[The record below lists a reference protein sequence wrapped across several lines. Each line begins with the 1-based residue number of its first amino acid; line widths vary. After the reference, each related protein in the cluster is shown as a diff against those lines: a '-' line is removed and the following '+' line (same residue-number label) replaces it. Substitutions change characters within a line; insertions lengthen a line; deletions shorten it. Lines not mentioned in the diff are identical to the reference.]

1 MRRPVVLLVAACAV
15 AFAGL
20 SSTAAAQDRRPEPT
34 PAQRDS
40 LEARVRARM
49 AMMLRSQL
57 GLSDEQLRRFQA
69 TNQKFEG
76 QRRSLFEQERDVR
89 RDLRTALA
97 ASDTAQQQARVATL
111 LDRTLQL
118 QRQRLELVE
127 AEQRELAT
135 FLTPVQRAR
144 LFGIEEQIRR
154 RVMEMREQQGDRSVR
169 PMGPGLRRPGADG
182 PTPGAPRRPPEAR

>member
-1 MRRPVVLLVAACAV
+1 MRALTRWTLLLALL
-15 AFAGL
+15 AGTGSAL
-20 SSTAAAQDRRPEPT
+20 AAQERRSAPT

-49 AMMLRSQL
+49 ATMLRNQL
-57 GLSDEQLRRFQA
+57 GLNDEQLRRFQA

-76 QRRSLFEQERDVR
+76 QRRSLFEQERSVR
-89 RDLRTALA
+89 RDLREALA
-97 ASDTAQQQARVATL
+97 AADTARQQTQVAAL

-144 LFGIEEQIRR
+144 LYGIEEQIRR
-154 RVMEMREQQGDRSVR
+154 RMMEMREGRTRPAR
-169 PMGPGLRRPGADG
+169 PMGPGGRRPDG
-182 PTPGAPRRPPEAR
+182 ERPTTRGQRPPLEGR

>member
-154 RVMEMREQQGDRSVR
+154 RVMEMREQQGDRPVR
-169 PMGPGLRRPGADG
+169 PMGPGLRRPGGDG
-182 PTPGAPRRPPEAR
+182 PTPGAPRRPPGAR

>member
-1 MRRPVVLLVAACAV
+1 MRRFVLVLTAWLSLGVAGAV
-15 AFAGL
+15 
-20 SSTAAAQDRRPEPT
+20 STAGAQDPRPAPT

-49 AMMLRSQL
+49 AMMLRTQL
-57 GLSDEQLRRFQA
+57 GLSDEQVRRFQA

-76 QRRSLFEQERDVR
+76 QRRRLFEQERDVR
-89 RDLRTALA
+89 RELRMALA
-97 ASDTAQQQARVATL
+97 AGDSAPQQAQVASL

-118 QRQRLELVE
+118 QRQRLDLVE
-127 AEQRELAT
+127 AEQKELAT

-154 RVMEMREQQGDRSVR
+154 RVMEMREEGDRPQR
-169 PMGPGLRRPGADG
+169 PMGPGMRRPGPDG
-182 PTPGAPRRPPEAR
+182 PTPGVPRRPPGAR